1 LLVHASHIELAYRS
15 AEEIEEAIKAQNMP
29 VLQRV
34 FKLPPRIDLQ
44 DPPLM
49 DVTPA
54 VAGRDGKQ

>member
-1 LLVHASHIELAYRS
+1 
-15 AEEIEEAIKAQNMP
+15 

-54 VAGRDGKQ
+54 VAARDGKQ